1 MKSIYIKPI
10 FTFMRRSKLSYILI
24 LLILF
29 VTVSC
34 SKKEAEIQNIK
45 KKSQELEMSIA
56 YKEALDKLEIND
68 TYNAAQKFL
77 EAELLFPQSSWAPQ
91 SALMASYSYYIQN
104 YYSEAVSNLNR
115 FLKMYPKNENVV
127 YAHYLIGICYYE
139 MIEDEKRDINPILKS
154 KEKFEL
160 IIESYP
166 NTDFALDSKFKLD
179 LINDILASKE
189 MYLARHYQKKNKWIA
204 AINRYNNIIEN
215 YNETIFIEEALHRLV
230 EINYQL
236 GLIEESEKFAK
247 VLGYNYQSGEWYK
260 KSYKIF
266 NKDYEERDS
275 GKIKKNKK
283 GVIEKFRKLFD

>member
-1 MKSIYIKPI
+1 
-10 FTFMRRSKLSYILI
+10 
-24 LLILF
+24 
-29 VTVSC
+29 
-34 SKKEAEIQNIK
+34 
-45 KKSQELEMSIA
+45 MSIA

-115 FLKMYPKNENVV
+115 FLKTYPKNENVS

-154 KEKFEL
+154 KEKFAL
-160 IIESYP
+160 IIENYP

-266 NKDYEERDS
+266 NKDYKERDTV
-275 GKIKKNKK
+275 KIKKNKK